1 MKRKKETEY
10 VANWKKKNCKRIN
23 LDLNQTKEADVI
35 EWLYSQYN
43 MTRYIVDLIRKDMKK
58 EKKKLTSENE

>member
-1 MKRKKETEY
+1 MESRKETEY
-10 VANWKKKNCKRIN
+10 VLNWKKKNCKRIN

>member
-10 VANWKKKNCKRIN
+10 VAKWKKKNCKRIN

-35 EWLYSQYN
+35 EWLHSQYN